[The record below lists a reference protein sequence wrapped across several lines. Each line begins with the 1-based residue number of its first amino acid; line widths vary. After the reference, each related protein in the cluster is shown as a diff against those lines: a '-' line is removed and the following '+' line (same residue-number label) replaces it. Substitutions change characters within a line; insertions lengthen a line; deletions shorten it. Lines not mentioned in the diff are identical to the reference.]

1 MNKRLNGKTRLNGL
15 SMTFIRRSLL
25 QLTILLATGVPLAG
39 GAKDKPVSQSNR
51 SLEQEAGVKI
61 TKDARGRKV
70 QYVDFGETMIEG
82 KAKTPDG
89 FVIQSRTL
97 GKFNSLIELRKDF
110 RDKIGIHALETVT
123 LTMPAE

>member
-1 MNKRLNGKTRLNGL
+1 MNKRLNEKTLMNGL

-25 QLTILLATGVPLAG
+25 QLAIILATGLPLAG
-39 GAKDKPVSQSNR
+39 SAKEKPVSQSNR
-51 SLEQEAGVKI
+51 SLEQEAGVKVM
-61 TKDARGRKV
+61 KDARGRKV

-89 FVIQSRTL
+89 FVIQSRTT

-110 RDKIGIHALETVT
+110 RDKIGLHALETVT
-123 LTMPAE
+123 LTMPSE